1 MWANQKL
8 KLAHKMRVYHSY
20 VVPCFLYGTEAGNWT
35 AAHAHMLETAH
46 TACLRRIMGVSR
58 AEHHTLQ
65 HIRTT
70 CGSKSLELML
80 IQRTFRWLG
89 HVMRMPE
96 HQYPAMAFNC
106 MPVGGWRGRGQPK
119 ATFRHTHEHMVG
131 RLSKVGEEEV
141 DPQQWLGSG
150 MYVSAQ
156 DRVSRRAR
164 VAKLSLKP
172 PKSKSHLPPRTRA
185 YLSRA
190 CKEGGFC

>member
-1 MWANQKL
+1 
-8 KLAHKMRVYHSY
+8 
-20 VVPCFLYGTEAGNWT
+20 
-35 AAHAHMLETAH
+35 MLEPAH

-58 AEHHTLQ
+58 AERHTLQ

-89 HVMRMPE
+89 HVMRMPD
-96 HQYPAMAFNC
+96 HRYPAMAFSC
-106 MPVGGWRGRGQPK
+106 MPVGGQRGRGQPK
-119 ATFRHTHEHMVG
+119 ATCRHTHEHMVK
-131 RLSKVGEEEV
+131 RLDTVGEEKV

-190 CKEGGFC
+190 CKEGGSC

>member
-1 MWANQKL
+1 M
-8 KLAHKMRVYHSY
+8 
-20 VVPCFLYGTEAGNWT
+20 VPCFLYDTEAGNWT

-80 IQRTFRWLG
+80 IQRMFRWLG

-96 HQYPAMAFNC
+96 HRYPAMAFNC

-119 ATFRHTHEHMVG
+119 ATFRHTQKHMVR
-131 RLSKVGEEEV
+131 RLSMVGEEEV

-156 DRVSRRAR
+156 DRVS
-164 VAKLSLKP
+164 
-172 PKSKSHLPPRTRA
+172 
-185 YLSRA
+185 
-190 CKEGGFC
+190 